1 MGVTSITRKYAVL
14 AARAMPPPDAVNVL
28 LEFALSEAGF
38 VSSPRL
44 APGLPPEDDR
54 MLTL

>member
-1 MGVTSITRKYAVL
+1 
-14 AARAMPPPDAVNVL
+14 MPPPDAVNVL

-44 APGLPPEDDR
+44 APGAPPVDDR